1 MCLAEAK
8 DMRNSLGVVVGRR
21 PFAVSAFVI
30 VIALAIGPVGVTA
43 QTTGPCAD
51 STNASTRFYRDYYR
65 IAVSSAESN
74 QVAFRSRTGLPA
86 LAETQVRIVGDTTVC
101 RSASAAFDAHVLDK
115 FPANPVVVLE
125 LGTKRIVIKDV
136 GLVDK
141 RINFLFN
148 QDFSTLLS
156 SIMF

>member
-1 MCLAEAK
+1 MRLAEAK
-8 DMRNSLGVVVGRR
+8 NMMRWL
-21 PFAVSAFVI
+21 ALVSGPRLVALVASVI
-30 VIALAIGPVGVTA
+30 VALAMSPIDAFA
-43 QTTGPCAD
+43 QTTGACAD
-51 STNASTRFYRDYYR
+51 STNVSTRFYRDYYR

-74 QVAFRSRTGLPA
+74 LVAFRSRTGLPA

-101 RSASAAFDAHVLDK
+101 RSASAAFDAHLLDR
-115 FPANPVVVLE
+115 FPANPVIVLE